1 MTFTRRS
8 LLIAAA
14 ALAAT
19 PAMAAK
25 DPVFTRWGNAIR
37 GYDPVAYF
45 TESRPVKGSGEFE
58 AEWNGTTW
66 RFASAANRDL
76 FLTAPEAYAPQYGG
90 YCAWAVANGYTASTA
105 PEAWSIYD
113 GKLYLNFSLGVRDQW
128 SQDIPGNVARGDTN
142 WPAVLE

>member
-1 MTFTRRS
+1 MTLTRRS

-76 FLTAPEAYAPQYGG
+76 FLTAQAQ
-90 YCAWAVANGYTASTA
+90 
-105 PEAWSIYD
+105 
-113 GKLYLNFSLGVRDQW
+113 
-128 SQDIPGNVARGDTN
+128 
-142 WPAVLE
+142 

>member
-58 AEWNGTTW
+58 AEWNGSTW